1 MAPLFASVPLP
12 GAYGKIEAPASSQG
26 EQPLVLH
33 YLYPLSL
40 VGEHRHGMGHLA
52 RLYGPPAPEG
62 SLQQR
67 LYAGIDGLNY
77 LL

>member
-1 MAPLFASVPLP
+1 MAPLSIGCFTTG
-12 GAYGKIEAPASSQG
+12 GALAWALQG
-26 EQPLVLH
+26 AQPLVLH

-40 VGEHRHGMGHLA
+40 VGEYRHGMGHLA
-52 RLYGPPAPEG
+52 RFYGPPAPEG